1 MVFLFNFEQQRPYSP
16 SIIVRTNLITTVN
29 WAFHR
34 PGLISPTAAAACPLR
49 TETHS
54 FYNSAASN
62 RFISRW
68 WTVARCLCCWPSSS
82 PPAPPYS
89 HPFMF
94 IVKDYSAKPST
105 LLLGYVLSAVGY
117 SRSTEEALWEGIAD
131 LDLISFN
138 EMESPLL
145 STHWP
150 CNGHRH

>member
-1 MVFLFNFEQQRPYSP
+1 MVFVFNFEQQRPYSP

-34 PGLISPTAAAACPLR
+34 PAVHFS
-49 TETHS
+49 
-54 FYNSAASN
+54 Y
-62 RFISRW
+62 
-68 WTVARCLCCWPSSS
+68 SSS
-82 PPAPPYS
+82 LSFAHRDAFILQQCSLQPIYIQMVNCGSLSMLLALLPPSPPSS

-105 LLLGYVLSAVGY
+105 LLLVYVLSAIGY